1 VFCGQPL
8 REVFERLGH
17 TLGNLT
23 LTAWNSKLSN
33 QLFERKQEILQDSDL
48 KLNEHLAKASQW
60 GVDEIQKRS
69 RLLADAADALWSAP
83 VPGVVSARSGFDWS
97 RVDDAVAALPAGSW
111 TSYGDLA
118 EIAGTAAQPTANH
131 IAHDPAVTNAYR
143 VLSSDGSIS
152 FEFQWHDPADD
163 RDPWRC

>member
-1 VFCGQPL
+1 M
-8 REVFERLGH
+8 
-17 TLGNLT
+17 T
-23 LTAWNSKLSN
+23 
-33 QLFERKQEILQDSDL
+33 
-48 KLNEHLAKASQW
+48 
-60 GVDEIQKRS
+60 
-69 RLLADAADALWSAP
+69 
-83 VPGVVSARSGFDWS
+83 ARSGFDWS

-163 RDPWRC
+163 RDPMEMLIGEGIEFDDSDKASQAQRLGPPELEALLDNVPTEVQ